1 MVRAFS
7 PAALCLCCRTGRARS
22 TLTIKALGRMH
33 FAGRVAPVFGQPREI
48 GRGHVIS
55 ERGFTYI
62 YVLFLIALIGVQ
74 LALVGT
80 IWHTKV
86 KREKEAELLFIG
98 HEFRRAIASF
108 HTRTPGSEKRY
119 PRSLEDLLLDPRF
132 PQTVRHLRRIYR
144 DPMTG
149 KYDWGL
155 QHNENGDIV
164 GMYSL
169 STEKPMKIGGF
180 RREDEAFTGMVRYDQ
195 WVFTP
200 MGALA
205 ETGGIDEANASTGKS
220 EGGT

>member
-1 MVRAFS
+1 MRCGTYHAVNW
-7 PAALCLCCRTGRARS
+7 AACGQASGGRSVVSNRFADRT
-22 TLTIKALGRMH
+22 T
-33 FAGRVAPVFGQPREI
+33 V
-48 GRGHVIS
+48 VIS
-55 ERGFTYI
+55 HRGFTYL
-62 YVLFLIALIGVQ
+62 YVLFLVALIGAQ

-119 PRSLEDLLLDPRF
+119 PRSLEDLVLDPRF

-149 KYDWGL
+149 KYEWGL
-155 QHNENGDIV
+155 QRNENGDIV

-169 STEKPMKIGGF
+169 STEKPLKIGGF

-205 ETGGIDEANASTGKS
+205 ESGGIDEANASTSKS
-220 EGGT
+220 EGGI